1 MMDCNEL
8 VEVIT
13 SYLEGDLPA
22 ADRER
27 FDGHLK
33 ECPYCVIYLEQMRA
47 TLGALGEIPLESVS
61 PAALNAL
68 VTAFRSWKNE
78 P

>member
-1 MMDCNEL
+1 MDCNEL

-13 SYLEGDLPA
+13 SYLEGDLPQ

-27 FDGHLK
+27 FDAHLK

-47 TLGALGEIPLESVS
+47 TLRALGEIPLESFS
-61 PAALNAL
+61 QAGLDNLLA
-68 VTAFRSWKNE
+68 AFRSWRTE
-78 P
+78 PQ